1 MAVLVTEG
9 LIKSGTIVNDPIIA
23 AQIDKQNRKKSL
35 AEKSKQLQRE
45 ANDAKAMMEK
55 YKSRLA
61 DMVALAKLNPSYA
74 NMAGARAAADGY
86 SLAAANYI
94 GALYAAEY
102 AAAAAEG
109 AGIVV
114 ASRDAGAKVSPSVEA
129 AKNEIK
135 AVERNYAE
143 IVKVQ
148 TGQSAKT
155 DFVADMMA
163 QSDLAASTKR
173 AETLFSIAKMSSSTM
188 DDAMNLVASVEQ
200 LRAQRKAT
208 HVSWR
213 DNRIAEIMD
222 ASKHKYADTESCE
235 AAARNK
241 VAKELRKKRRAEDKS
256 GERRERIKS
265 EKEMRMF
272 GLELIAFYNDANGK
286 PDPRAKYAEAKQEN
300 LPQESK
306 GRVINHGAHGR
317 GNDNLNHRMAI
328 ARQHT
333 RV

>member
-9 LIKSGTIVNDPIIA
+9 LIKNGTNINDSVIV
-23 AQIDKQNRKKSL
+23 AQIDKQNRKIAL
-35 AEKSKQLQRE
+35 AQKLEQLQRE
-45 ANDAKAMMEK
+45 ANDAKAAMDNCK
-55 YKSRLA
+55 TRLSY
-61 DMVALAKLNPSYA
+61 MVALARLNPSYA
-74 NMAGARAAADGY
+74 NMAGAREAADGY

-114 ASRDAGAKVSPSVEA
+114 ASRDAGSKISPTVKA
-129 AKNEIK
+129 AKQEVK
-135 AVERNYAE
+135 AVENKYAE
-143 IVKVQ
+143 IVKIQ
-148 TGQSAKT
+148 TGQSVKT
-155 DFVADMMA
+155 DFMADMLA
-163 QSDLAASTKR
+163 QSDLAASANR

-208 HVSWR
+208 HIIWR

-222 ASKHKYADTESCE
+222 ATKHKYADVESRE
-235 AAARNK
+235 SAARNK

-256 GERRERIKS
+256 GERRDRIKS

-272 GLELIAFYNDANGK
+272 GLELIAFHNDAHGK
-286 PDPRAKYAEAKQEN
+286 PDPRAKYAKAQ
-300 LPQESK
+300 QESAD
-306 GRVINHGAHGR
+306 RVITHSAHER
-317 GNDNLNHRMAI
+317 GNYNSHRRI
-328 ARQHT
+328 AADRQQN